1 MDTSN
6 IKNILNITL
15 NGVPSSK
22 YNWTATRI
30 NGTSY
35 NITINSQ
42 VSLNEMTLS
51 LIFLNPNLV
60 IDSQGTIIT
69 DTTITAPLP
78 TYDYISPEVKSS
90 TMGITTFSGAISYLA
105 LAILLVLLFKGAY
118 PLLLVFEVFQMIYFH
133 YFVV

>member
-1 MDTSN
+1 
-6 IKNILNITL
+6 
-15 NGVPSSK
+15 
-22 YNWTATRI
+22 
-30 NGTSY
+30 
-35 NITINSQ
+35 
-42 VSLNEMTLS
+42 MTLS

>member
-15 NGVPSSK
+15 NGIPSSK

-42 VSLNEMTLS
+42 VSLN
-51 LIFLNPNLV
+51 
-60 IDSQGTIIT
+60 
-69 DTTITAPLP
+69 
-78 TYDYISPEVKSS
+78 
-90 TMGITTFSGAISYLA
+90 
-105 LAILLVLLFKGAY
+105 
-118 PLLLVFEVFQMIYFH
+118 
-133 YFVV
+133 